1 LGFIYSSNKK
11 YPERGI
17 MTTIETK
24 TKKIL
29 MLAKDLAPKRGGRPR
44 KKDQKNRDEVIKIR
58 VSKQEKEIL
67 SVACVLLNMSYTS
80 LLLDTGV
87 ENAKALLQAEGFKIP
102 K

>member
-1 LGFIYSSNKK
+1 
-11 YPERGI
+11 

-58 VSKQEKEIL
+58 VSKQEKENL